1 MKTSGKRFEENW
13 KKSIPKNTFYYR
25 LRDGS
30 SSWGG
35 NDKVRFQQ
43 ENICD
48 SIMFDGDYLYTLE
61 LKSTKGKSLPYT
73 NIKDHQIIDLLW
85 CSEFANVIAG
95 FVIEFAD
102 LNECYFIEINDFKL
116 YKDKNNRKSL
126 PIDYCRKNGLKIGVE
141 KLKINRKF
149 DVKQFLNDIVKYI

>member
-1 MKTSGKRFEENW
+1 MTSGKRFEQNF
-13 KKSIPKNTFYYR
+13 KNSIPKNIFYYR

-61 LKSTKGKSLPYT
+61 LKSTKGKSLPYN
-73 NIKDHQIIDLLW
+73 NIKKHQIDDLLW
-85 CSEFANVIAG
+85 CSTFPNIVSG
-95 FVIEFAD
+95 FMIEFSD
-102 LNECYFIEINDFKL
+102 LNECFFVEINDFKTF
-116 YKDKNNRKSL
+116 YDNNSRKSL
-126 PIDYCRKNGLKIGVE
+126 PYSFCSEKGVKIDVERLKV
-141 KLKINRKF
+141 NRKF
-149 DVKQFLNDIVKYI
+149 NVEKFINEIVEKVI